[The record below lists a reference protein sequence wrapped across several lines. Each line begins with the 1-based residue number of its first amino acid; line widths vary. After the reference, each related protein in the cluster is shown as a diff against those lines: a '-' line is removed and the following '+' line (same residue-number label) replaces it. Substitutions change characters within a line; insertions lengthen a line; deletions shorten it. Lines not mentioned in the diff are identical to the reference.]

1 MTISQKGIRYIV
13 FFPVCSW
20 SGFQWEFRNK
30 SLQLTRLSWEDTHET
45 RKKGVD
51 STQHF
56 GIAAGHAR
64 SDAPLERLEVSQD
77 SWGLQHCQQEAENL
91 QSCADVGDVRLGW
104 LLLRGQKGVDTISGR
119 SMKHIFFVL
128 LLKQIEIHLDFSI
141 KASYL
146 KKKKILIC
154 IFLAKR
160 PMLKQ
165 SNIDNSAISS
175 ADRWNNRFFYSTQ
188 LRNQYCSQT
197 HTKTRHCDGC

>member
-1 MTISQKGIRYIV
+1 M
-13 FFPVCSW
+13 
-20 SGFQWEFRNK
+20 
-30 SLQLTRLSWEDTHET
+30 
-45 RKKGVD
+45 D

-146 KKKKILIC
+146 KKKK
-154 IFLAKR
+154 
-160 PMLKQ
+160 
-165 SNIDNSAISS
+165 NIDMYLFSQAPNAK
-175 ADRWNNRFFYSTQ
+175 TK
-188 LRNQYCSQT
+188 QYRQ
-197 HTKTRHCDGC
+197 